1 MSVPL
6 VKFICMTIMAIM
18 GLFVV
23 KSISSSSEKILTVK
37 NISLMGCLIVL
48 PAIIYDMNYTAI
60 YTIIVYGI
68 TIITYKYVLNIS
80 YIKSAISCGIMMI
93 FIIVLD
99 FIASVILV
107 LFISA
112 SQVRDTWYINIASNI
127 LFSAILIFL
136 FYKTKLKGLCCKFI
150 DKIETKK
157 QTKIV
162 LFFVLVI
169 VAMSVIV
176 YIMTR
181 NYEINSI
188 FTKNLLIFLI
198 FFLLVII
205 LFTERNSYDKL
216 SDQYESLFNYVK
228 VFEDWIEEEQFIRH
242 EYKNQLAVLRSMTKE
257 RKVKDKIDSIIAENI
272 NIDDS
277 VINELRNLPSGGLKG
292 LLYYKI
298 AVAKNKNVNVE
309 VDVSTTVGKFLKKLS
324 EEQIKVL
331 SKLLGVY
338 CDNAIEAASDTKK
351 KIVSIEIYC
360 LNNTV
365 NFVVSNTFD
374 KNKIIA
380 NRNEKGVSTKG
391 KGRGNGLYFASKL
404 LLKNNW
410 IEERQDVIND
420 FYIEKILITLSKN
433 KNH

>member
-6 VKFICMTIMAIM
+6 VKFICSVLMAVA
-18 GLFVV
+18 GLVIV
-23 KSISSSSEKILTVK
+23 KRISCSQEKLLSLK
-37 NISLMGCLIVL
+37 NVALMSCLIVL
-48 PAIIYDMNYTAI
+48 PAIIYDMSYAAI
-60 YTIIVYGI
+60 YTVIFYII

-80 YIKSAISCGIMMI
+80 LIKSIISCGIMMV

-99 FIASVILV
+99 FIASIILV

-112 SQVRDTWYINIASNI
+112 NQVRDTWYINIVSNI
-127 LFSAILIFL
+127 LFSIILLFIFS
-136 FYKTKLKGLCCKFI
+136 KTKIKNWCSKFVNN
-150 DKIETKK
+150 IEMKK
-157 QTKIV
+157 QTKI
-162 LFFVLVI
+162 LFFFILVI
-169 VAMSVIV
+169 IAMSVIV
-176 YIMTR
+176 YIMTT
-181 NYEINSI
+181 NYKVNSI

-228 VFEDWIEEEQFIRH
+228 VFEDWIEQEQFIRH

-277 VINELRNLPSGGLKG
+277 MINEFRNLPNGGLKG
-292 LLYYKI
+292 LLYYKL
-298 AVAKNKNVNVE
+298 AVARNKNVNVE
-309 VDVSTTVGKFLKKLS
+309 VDVSSNVGKLLKKLN

-338 CDNAIEAASDTKK
+338 CDNAIEAATDTKK

-360 LNNTV
+360 FDNIV

-374 KNKIIA
+374 KSKVIS
-380 NRNEKGVSTKG
+380 NRSEKGVSTKG
-391 KGRGNGLYFASKL
+391 KGRGNGLYFAGKL
-404 LLKNNW
+404 LSKNNW
-410 IEERQDVIND
+410 IEEKQDIIND
-420 FYIEKILITLSKN
+420 FYIEKISINT
-433 KNH
+433 